1 MVNRSGPRKTIT
13 SHSDGAGAA
22 QMNGVASYLGLP
34 EEGLLPF
41 AQ

>member
-1 MVNRSGPRKTIT
+1 MQCG
-13 SHSDGAGAA
+13 DGSA
-22 QMNGVASYLGLP
+22 QMNGIASYLGLP

>member
-1 MVNRSGPRKTIT
+1 MVNRSRPRKTIT
-13 SHSDGAGAA
+13 SRSDRSGAA
-22 QMNGVASYLGLP
+22 QMNGVASNLGLP